1 MRGREVVR
9 AGAREGEGV
18 GVWRGAL
25 LEAEVGVCEG
35 LGLGEEVCGE
45 REGCAGERDVPE
57 EDEQDGFVVDCVCV
71 SRRYPARSEWMH

>member
-25 LEAEVGVCEG
+25 LEAEVGVGEG
-35 LGLGEEVCGE
+35 LGFGEEVCGE
-45 REGCAGERDVPE
+45 GEGGAEERDVLE
-57 EDEQDGFVVDCVCV
+57 EDEEDGFVVDCMSV
-71 SRRYPARSEWMH
+71 